1 MLHVPLEDG
10 PTPEPPGPI
19 LALAGTGWRCETA
32 TQVDGSSSIL
42 RRVALGNLT
51 AVQACMNR
59 FGPLVWA
66 LARRYTRSRED
77 AEDAVQEIFT
87 EVWRSAGRYD
97 PARGSEAVF
106 ITVLARRKLIDRAR
120 AQNHQPRTEP
130 LSREIVDSVVEASSG
145 ADVAGEVANAARAIA
160 SLPAQQREVL
170 LLSTVEGRSHAE
182 IAETTG
188 LPLGTVKTTL
198 RRGLMKV
205 RDLFSATGKDG
216 EVSSPAKAKDE
227 S

>member
-1 MLHVPLEDG
+1 MLLTPLDEAPRWSRAGVLLSLAVPGGQCD
-10 PTPEPPGPI
+10 T
-19 LALAGTGWRCETA
+19 
-32 TQVDGSSSIL
+32 VDPVEVSSSIL

-77 AEDAVQEIFT
+77 AEDAVQEIFM
-87 EVWRSAGRYD
+87 EVWRSAARYD

-106 ITVLARRKLIDRAR
+106 ITVLARRKLIDRLR
-120 AQNHQPRTEP
+120 AQSLQLRTEP
-130 LSREIVDSVVEASSG
+130 LSNEIVDSVFETRSGSDLAS
-145 ADVAGEVANAARAIA
+145 EVASAARAIA
-160 SLPAQQREVL
+160 SLPPQQRDVL

-188 LPLGTVKTTL
+188 LPLGTVKTFL
-198 RRGLMKV
+198 RRGLIKV
-205 RDLFSATGKDG
+205 RQLLSPELADG
-216 EVSSPAKAKDE
+216 SHDTQRAEGEP
-227 S
+227 